1 MARSKGDL
9 MRAHGKKSPGRKSF
23 PNLNGANLTREEID
37 VEIHL
42 QFIRIR
48 RFLGNYR
55 EQVENCLDDIERHL
69 ENDDRDAL

>member
-23 PNLNGANLTREEID
+23 PNLGRANLTRGELD

-42 QFIRIR
+42 EFIRIR
-48 RFLGNYR
+48 RFLNNYR
-55 EQVENCLDDIERHL
+55 EQVLNWLKDIERHI
-69 ENDDRDAL
+69 ENDEKAL